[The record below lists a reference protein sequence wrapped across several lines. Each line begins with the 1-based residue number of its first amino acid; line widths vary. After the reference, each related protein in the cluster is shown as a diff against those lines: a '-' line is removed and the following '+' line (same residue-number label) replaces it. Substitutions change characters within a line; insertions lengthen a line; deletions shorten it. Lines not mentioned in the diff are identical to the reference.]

1 MRQRWNTQQL
11 HVRKV
16 KEVTMEQMQGMFK
29 EYALFGIGSR
39 QYQAIP
45 GKTVAVE
52 KLEGNVGDSVTL
64 KEVVFKKDAA
74 GKIEIGQPYVKG
86 ASISASIL
94 RQDLGP
100 KLVVFRFKRR
110 KKVRV
115 KRGHRQPFTVIRIEK
130 I

>member
-1 MRQRWNTQQL
+1 
-11 HVRKV
+11 
-16 KEVTMEQMQGMFK
+16 MEQVQGIFK

-52 KLEGNVGDSVTL
+52 KLEGNIGDSVTL
-64 KEVVFKKDAA
+64 KEVVMRKKSD
-74 GKIEIGQPYVKG
+74 GKIEIGQPYVSG
-86 ASISASIL
+86 AAVKAKIL
-94 RQDLGP
+94 RQDKGP

-115 KRGHRQPFTVIRIEK
+115 KRGHRQPHTVIRIES